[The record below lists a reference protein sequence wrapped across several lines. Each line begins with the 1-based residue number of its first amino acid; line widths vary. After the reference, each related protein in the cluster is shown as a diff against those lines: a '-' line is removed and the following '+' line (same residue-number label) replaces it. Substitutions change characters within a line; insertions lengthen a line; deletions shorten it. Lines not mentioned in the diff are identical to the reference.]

1 MNFSAVDK
9 HGITSPDRYLVAMM
23 TDGQFNA
30 FVSKLQAEQQ
40 ALRRELAPYE
50 AGKIRVLSGPSG
62 GPKDDITAERIRQIK
77 NEIATKGHMIKIL
90 IAERRGSDGSARPE
104 RAPGTSRG
112 CLRRVG
118 PCR

>member
-1 MNFSAVDK
+1 LNFSAVDK

-62 GPKDDITAERIRQIK
+62 GPKDDITAERTDARRK
-77 NEIATKGHMIKIL
+77 TSTPTFGKHGNGSL
-90 IAERRGSDGSARPE
+90 RSCCSERWSKDSTR
-104 RAPGTSRG
+104 T
-112 CLRRVG
+112 
-118 PCR
+118 